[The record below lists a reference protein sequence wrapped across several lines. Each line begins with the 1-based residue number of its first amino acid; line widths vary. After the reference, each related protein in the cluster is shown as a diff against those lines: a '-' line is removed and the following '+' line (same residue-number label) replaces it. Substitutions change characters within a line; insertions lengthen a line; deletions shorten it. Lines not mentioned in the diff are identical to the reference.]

1 MSFQTFQKKSRNSKL
16 REKYYING
24 KTHVDTEKNN
34 LYFIIPWKLING
46 AGVEGGGGAGGLKP
60 LGDREK
66 NENLISVPSFIRY
79 LRVWQVENYRN
90 MLKLSCRPLAI
101 TSYKV
106 VLKNKVNKVKK

>member
-46 AGVEGGGGAGGLKP
+46 GGVEGGGAKASGGSGKK
-60 LGDREK
+60 RK
-66 NENLISVPSFIRY
+66 F
-79 LRVWQVENYRN
+79 
-90 MLKLSCRPLAI
+90 
-101 TSYKV
+101 
-106 VLKNKVNKVKK
+106 NKRSPVY